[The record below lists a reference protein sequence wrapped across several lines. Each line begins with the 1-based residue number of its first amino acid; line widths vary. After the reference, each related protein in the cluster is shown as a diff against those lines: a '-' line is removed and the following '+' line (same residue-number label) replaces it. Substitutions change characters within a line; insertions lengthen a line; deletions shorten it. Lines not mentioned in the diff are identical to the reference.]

1 MMITGTVLYKT
12 ELAFLLSPLTALRAL
27 LASASRAPCV
37 YVCGIAWWYILYR
50 RYRVTDVDFR
60 SHYYYYLI
68 LLDRIK
74 NIQSRKVLLK
84 PPLDVG
90 LGVEKIE
97 YGC

>member
-1 MMITGTVLYKT
+1 VHHVFMCVVSLGGTYCT
-12 ELAFLLSPLTALRAL
+12 AGTALQML
-27 LASASRAPCV
+27 TSVP
-37 YVCGIAWWYILYR
+37 
-50 RYRVTDVDFR
+50 
-60 SHYYYYLI
+60 HYYYYLI

-90 LGVEKIE
+90 LGGEKIE